1 MIIKAVNKLTNNKY
15 LNLFSV
21 SYEDKIKTE
30 KEWILASRSSEID
43 LNQKEPI
50 IPDAVVVVPFHVK
63 QNKLV
68 LIREFRVALAD
79 YQYGFP
85 AGLLDPGETIEIAGK
100 RELHEETGLKLTRM
114 IKKSPAIYSSSG
126 LTDESVS
133 MLFVECDGIPT
144 NAYNEDS
151 EDIEVLM
158 VSQQEAKKLME
169 KKHEKFD
176 VKSWLI
182 LSMFAE
188 HGIL

>member
-1 MIIKAVNKLTNNKY
+1 MNIKAVNKLTNYKY

-21 SYEDKIKTE
+21 SYEDKKKTE
-30 KEWILASRSSEID
+30 KEWILASRSSEMD
-43 LNQKEPI
+43 FDHQEPTT
-50 IPDAVVVVPFHVK
+50 PDAVVIVPFHIK

-68 LIREFRVALAD
+68 IIKEFRVALAS

-85 AGLLDPGETIEIAGK
+85 AGLIDSDETIEEAGK
-100 RELHEETGLKLTRM
+100 RELQEETGLSLTTV

-126 LTDESVS
+126 MTDESVS
-133 MLFVECDGIPT
+133 MLFVECDGEAT
-144 NAYNEDS
+144 NEYTEDS

-158 VSQQEAKKLME
+158 ISQQEAKILIE
-169 KKHEKFD
+169 ENQEKFD

-182 LSMFAE
+182 LNMFAE

>member
-1 MIIKAVNKLTNNKY
+1 MNIKAVNKITNYKY

-21 SYEDKIKTE
+21 SYEDKKKTE
-30 KEWILASRSSEID
+30 KEWILASRSPNVD
-43 LNQKEPI
+43 LNPEEPI
-50 IPDAVVVVPFHVK
+50 TPDAVVVVPFHIK

-68 LIREFRVALAD
+68 IIKEFRVALAD

-85 AGLLDPGETIEIAGK
+85 AGLLDPGETIDVAGK
-100 RELHEETGLKLTRM
+100 RELYEETGLNLIKV

-126 LTDESVS
+126 MTDESVS
-133 MLFVECDGIPT
+133 MLFAECDGEPT
-144 NAYNEDS
+144 NEYNEDS

-158 VSQQEAKKLME
+158 VSQQDAIKLLG
-169 KKHEKFD
+169 KNHEKFD

-182 LSMFAE
+182 LNTYAE